1 LILIVY
7 FNLLGA
13 QIPVLNNLQSWQL
26 HDCLGSIEFCSNQCG
41 SYDDKPN
48 CCIVCD
54 LCHSHVCQW
63 FRPMQLWSR
72 NNCKHMF
79 CHCQKFC
86 APSMQAQTNSSVLK
100 PYASKNG
107 RWPPYVDS
115 HIGGQQFRSSFLGTN
130 LDRFEPNWILEL
142 DCTLVPSLILGSSN
156 QKLSFSHCF
165 LVWNNQF
172 SLQNS
177 CHIDLA
183 SICHFLVSGPH
194 LKAFET
200 I

>member
-79 CHCQKFC
+79 CHCQKFSAPSMQAQTNSNVLKPY

-100 PYASKNG
+100 E
-107 RWPPYVDS
+107 W
-115 HIGGQQFRSSFLGTN
+115 QM
-130 LDRFEPNWILEL
+130 
-142 DCTLVPSLILGSSN
+142 
-156 QKLSFSHCF
+156 
-165 LVWNNQF
+165 
-172 SLQNS
+172 
-177 CHIDLA
+177 A
-183 SICHFLVSGPH
+183 SICGQSHRWATIQGPVS
-194 LKAFET
+194 
-200 I
+200 